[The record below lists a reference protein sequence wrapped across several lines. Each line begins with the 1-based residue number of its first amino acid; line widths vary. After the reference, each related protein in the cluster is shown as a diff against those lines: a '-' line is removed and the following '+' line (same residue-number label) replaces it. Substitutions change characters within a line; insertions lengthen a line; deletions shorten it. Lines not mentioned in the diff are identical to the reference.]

1 MTVEGSTLMLCDRC
15 AKLGVEVRRPATK
28 RIVRPSSRPAARH
41 VLESEYDLASDFH
54 ERIRRARE
62 SLGWKRDELAKKLN
76 EKLSIVEKLEK
87 GKIRPDDLL
96 VSRLERT
103 LHVGLREKVEEI
115 ETPEKSER
123 KPLTLGDLIRR
134 QS

>member
-1 MTVEGSTLMLCDRC
+1 M
-15 AKLGVEVRRPATK
+15 
-28 RIVRPSSRPAARH
+28 
-41 VLESEYDLASDFH
+41 ESEYDLASDFH
-54 ERIRRARE
+54 KRIRRARE

-87 GKIRPDDLL
+87 GKIRPDDRL

-103 LHVGLREKVEEI
+103 LHVGLKEKIEEM
-115 ETPEKSER
+115 ETAEKSER